1 MTKLKLLVLGIL
13 VLIVGWLA
21 YLNIKPTRAYKEDF
35 SGLQSLISEAK
46 DVTGVKVLPQ
56 KIEGFSKEMLVMEK
70 DRLYF
75 NLSLNDVFVGAR
87 FKIKFRNEKQLEFN
101 LRAPVHEGVK
111 DAVKYHLE
119 EKRLD
124 ALKIDPEWIAMQNDS
139 TILFLQK
146 KNIEYF
152 YNSLEDFL
160 NNLPVTKGNK
170 GTVVEFGDY
179 TFPPNADLSK
189 TQVVSSE
196 RADVDKDFDY
206 VIARY
211 EQWKNNGDWKYNQYK
226 VVIPEA
232 FRRKNVSF
240 PFYLEAPGLEMNKNK
255 IIIDSIEITLEKPS
269 IMYVD
274 KIYNS
279 KTVKIK

>member
-101 LRAPVHEGVK
+101 LRVPVHEGVK